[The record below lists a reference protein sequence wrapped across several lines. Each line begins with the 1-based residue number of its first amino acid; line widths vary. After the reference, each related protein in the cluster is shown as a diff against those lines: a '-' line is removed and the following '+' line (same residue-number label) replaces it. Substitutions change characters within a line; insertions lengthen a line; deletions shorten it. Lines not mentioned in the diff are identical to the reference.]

1 MSAGG
6 GPPATE
12 GMAYLRARLDVV
24 EQRVRRALAER
35 RRCDPGADAD
45 PYRGWYVAEQTV
57 TRLLADPAPSRDAA
71 ADEHATV
78 IAQGLAAAE
87 VAAQAAEAA
96 GTPVLLLSLISAFAL
111 TELDT
116 ELLLIAVAPEVDQR
130 FGVFYGYLHD
140 DVGRPHVSVALA
152 LELCGT
158 TSADPAGRSRLA
170 PGAPLLACGLLTV
183 TDQGQPFPAR
193 TLRVDDR
200 VAGYLLGEDRIG
212 PALTGFARYLSSPGL
227 PAGGQARQAA
237 ERLAGYLTCDTAR
250 GRLAYL
256 RGTPDSA
263 VIDVAVAAA
272 GLAASG
278 RGPGGTLLLDLT
290 RLPTGHDPLPVL
302 AAAAREAR
310 LRECGLVIGPVDR
323 LPPEPAE
330 RALALRGLGDL
341 SVSAV
346 LFGPA
351 AWDARWSDEPPLLAA
366 IGTPGHD
373 ERDHWWRTAM
383 RDLPD
388 GPSGAAQALC
398 VYRLAPHQVRGTVD
412 AARAQAAAERRPVT
426 TDDLLRSAR
435 RHNAA
440 DLERL
445 ARRVEPSATWADLV
459 LAQTP
464 TEQLRELAGRHRYRD
479 TVLADWRLR
488 PAHGSAG
495 RVTALFTGE
504 SGTGK
509 TLAAEVL
516 AASAGIDLYVVNLAT
531 VVDKY
536 IGETEKNLERIFSA
550 AAGVQGMLFFDEADA
565 LFGKRSKVSDA
576 HDRFANIETA
586 YLLQRLETFDGL
598 AILATNLSGNVDQAF
613 LRRLDAV
620 IHFPRPAVAE
630 RTRLWDLCLG
640 PSVPRSPGLDLAPVA
655 TAFDLTGGSIRS
667 CALTAAYQAAST
679 GQPVSTADLYA
690 AVRTEYRKLGRVIDE
705 AEFASANGF
714 AASPAGSA
722 RGGARSGQVCMPA

>member
-1 MSAGG
+1 MSEDGEPKG
-6 GPPATE
+6 TE
-12 GMAYLRARLDVV
+12 VTAYLRARLDVV

-35 RRCDPGADAD
+35 RRRDPGADAD

-57 TRLLADPAPSRDAA
+57 TRLLDRPPAALGA
-71 ADEHATV
+71 GAGEHAAV
-78 IAQGLAAAE
+78 IASGLAAAE
-87 VAAQAAEAA
+87 VVARTAHAA
-96 GTPVLLLSLISAFAL
+96 GSAVRLLSLTGAFAL

-116 ELLLIAVAPEVDQR
+116 ELLVIAVAPEVDHR
-130 FGVFYGYLHD
+130 FGIFYGYLQD
-140 DVGRPHVSVALA
+140 DAGRPHVSIALA
-152 LELCGT
+152 LELCGMT
-158 TSADPAGRSRLA
+158 AADPAGRFRLV
-170 PGAPLLACGLLTV
+170 PGAPLLASGLLTV
-183 TDQGQPFPAR
+183 IDQGQPFPAR
-193 TLRVDDR
+193 TLRADDR
-200 VAGYLLGEDRIG
+200 VAGYLLGDDRID
-212 PALTGFARYLSSPGL
+212 PALTGFARFLCSPGL
-227 PAGGQARQAA
+227 PAGGQAREAA
-237 ERLAGYLTCDTAR
+237 ERLAGYLTGDAAR
-250 GRLAYL
+250 SRLAYL

-272 GLAASG
+272 ARPARAG
-278 RGPGGTLLLDLT
+278 GPAGTLLVDLT
-290 RLPTGHDPLPVL
+290 RLPPGHDPLPVL

-323 LPPEPAE
+323 LPPDPAE
-330 RALALRGLGDL
+330 RALVLRALPDPSLP
-341 SVSAV
+341 VV
-346 LFGPA
+346 LFGAA
-351 AWDARWSDEPPLLAA
+351 AWDARWSDDPPLLAA
-366 IGTPGHD
+366 TGAPGHD
-373 ERDHWWRTAM
+373 ERDLWWRTAIS
-383 RDLPD
+383 RRPD
-388 GPSGAAQALC
+388 GPAGAAEALG

-412 AARAQAAAERRPVT
+412 AAWAQAAAEQRPVT
-426 TDDLLRSAR
+426 TGDLLRSAR

-445 ARRVEPSATWADLV
+445 ARRVEPSATWEDLV
-459 LAQTP
+459 LAPAP
-464 TEQLRELAGRHRYRD
+464 TEQLRELASRHRHRD

-516 AASAGIDLYVVNLAT
+516 AARAGIDLYVVNLAT

-536 IGETEKNLERIFSA
+536 IGETEKNLERIFTA

-620 IHFPRPAVAE
+620 IHFPRPAAAE

-640 PSVPRSPGLDLAPVA
+640 PSVPRAPDLDLASVA
-655 TAFDLTGGSIRS
+655 AAFDLTGGSIRS
-667 CALTAAYQAAST
+667 AALTAAYQAAGT
-679 GQPVSTADLYA
+679 GRPVSTSGLYS

-705 AEFASANGF
+705 AEFGRAN
-714 AASPAGSA
+714 GSA
-722 RGGARSGQVCMPA
+722 RGEDRVAGAVRGRSLLD

>member
-1 MSAGG
+1 MSEDGG
-6 GPPATE
+6 QHGTE
-12 GMAYLRARLDVV
+12 LTAYLRARLAVV

-35 RRCDPGADAD
+35 RRRDPGADAN

-57 TRLLADPAPSRDAA
+57 TRLLGRPPVLAPGT
-71 ADEHATV
+71 DEHAAA

-87 VAAQAAEAA
+87 VVARTAETA
-96 GTPVLLLSLISAFAL
+96 GVAVPLVSLISVFSL
-111 TELDT
+111 TELDA
-116 ELLLIAVAPEVDQR
+116 ELLLTAVAPEVDHR
-130 FGVFYGYLHD
+130 FGIFYGYLHD
-140 DVGRPHVSVALA
+140 DVDRPHASVALA
-152 LELCGT
+152 LELCGMT
-158 TSADPAGRSRLA
+158 AADPSGRCRLV
-170 PGAPLLACGLLTV
+170 PGAPLLASGLLTV

-200 VAGYLLGEDRIG
+200 VAGYLLGDDRID
-212 PALTGFARYLSSPGL
+212 PALTGFVRQLSSPGL
-227 PAGGQARQAA
+227 PADSQAREVA
-237 ERLAGYLTCDTAR
+237 ERLAGCLTSGTA
-250 GRLAYL
+250 GSRLAYL

-263 VIDVAVAAA
+263 VIDVAVTAAA
-272 GLAASG
+272 LTAPG
-278 RGPGGTLLLDLT
+278 RGPGGALFVDLT
-290 RLPTGHDPLPVL
+290 RLPAGHDPLLVL
-302 AAAAREAR
+302 ASAGREAR
-310 LRECGLVIGPVDR
+310 LREHGLVIGPVDR
-323 LPPEPAE
+323 LPPDPAE
-330 RALALRGLGDL
+330 RALVLRALPDT
-341 SVSAV
+341 SVPVV

-351 AWDARWSDEPPLLAA
+351 AWDARWSDDAPLLAA
-366 IGTPGHD
+366 VGTAGKD
-373 ERDHWWRTAM
+373 ERDRWWRTAIGH
-383 RDLPD
+383 RPD
-388 GPSGAAQALC
+388 GPAGAAEVLG

-412 AARAQAAAERRPVT
+412 AAWTQAAAEQRPVT

-435 RHNAA
+435 RHNTA

-445 ARRVEPSATWADLV
+445 ARRVEPSATWEDLV
-459 LAQTP
+459 LAPTP

-488 PAHGSAG
+488 PAHGSAS

-516 AASAGIDLYVVNLAT
+516 AASAGLDLYVVNLAT

-536 IGETEKNLERIFSA
+536 IGETEKNLERIFTA
-550 AAGVQGMLFFDEADA
+550 AAGAQGMLFFDEADA

-586 YLLQRLETFDGL
+586 YLLQRMETFGGL

-620 IHFPRPAVAE
+620 IHFPRPAAAE

-640 PSVPRSPGLDLAPVA
+640 LSVPRAQGLDLASVA
-655 TAFDLTGGSIRS
+655 AAFDLTGGSIRS
-667 CALTAAYQAAST
+667 AALTAAYQAAGT
-679 GQPVSTADLYA
+679 GRPVSTADLYA

-705 AEFASANGF
+705 TEFAGANGV
-714 AASPAGSA
+714 AASPGRISS
-722 RGGARSGQVCMPA
+722 R

>member
-1 MSAGG
+1 M
-6 GPPATE
+6 TDE
-12 GMAYLRARLDVV
+12 TAYLRARLDVV
-24 EQRVRRALAER
+24 ELRVRRALAER
-35 RRCDPGADAD
+35 RRADPRADAD
-45 PYRGWYVAEQTV
+45 PYRGWYVGEQTV
-57 TRLLADPAPSRDAA
+57 TRLLDRPRPPRDAGT
-71 ADEHATV
+71 DEHTAA
-78 IAQGLAAAE
+78 IRAGLANTDA
-87 VAAQAAEAA
+87 VALAAEAA
-96 GTPVLLLSLISAFAL
+96 GARVRLRSLAGAFAL

-140 DVGRPHVSVALA
+140 DVSRPHVSVALA

-158 TSADPAGRSRLA
+158 TSADPAGRSRLLS
-170 PGAPLLACGLLTV
+170 GAPLLVGGLLTV

-193 TLRVDDR
+193 TLKVDDG
-200 VAGYLLGEDRIG
+200 VAGYLLGDDRID
-212 PALTGFARYLSSPGL
+212 PALTGFAHYLSSPVL
-227 PAGGQARQAA
+227 PAGGQAREAA
-237 ERLAGYLTCDTAR
+237 DRLAGYLTGDTTHR
-250 GRLAYL
+250 CLAYL

-272 GLAASG
+272 AQAASA
-278 RGPGGTLLLDLT
+278 RGPRGTLLVDVT
-290 RLPTGHDPLPVL
+290 RLPQGHDPPPVL

-330 RALALRGLGDL
+330 RALVLRALHNPSRPT
-341 SVSAV
+341 V
-346 LFGPA
+346 LFGYG
-351 AWDARWSDEPPLLAA
+351 AWDARWSDDPPLLAA
-366 IGTPGHD
+366 VGPPGHD
-373 ERDHWWRTAM
+373 ERDHGWQTA
-383 RDLPD
+383 LPG
-388 GPSGAAQALC
+388 GPAGAAEALS
-398 VYRLAPHQVRGTVD
+398 VYRLAPHQMRGTVD
-412 AARAQAAAERRPVT
+412 AALAQAAAEQRPVT

-445 ARRVEPSATWADLV
+445 ARRVEPTAAWEDLV

-464 TEQLRELAGRHRYRD
+464 TEQLRELASRHRHRD

-488 PAHGSAG
+488 PAHGSAS
-495 RVTALFTGE
+495 RVTALFTGD

-536 IGETEKNLERIFSA
+536 IGETEKNLERIFTA
-550 AAGVQGMLFFDEADA
+550 AAGVQGLLFFDEADA
-565 LFGKRSKVSDA
+565 LFGRRSKVSDA

-613 LRRLDAV
+613 LRRLDV
-620 IHFPRPAVAE
+620 IIGFPRPAAAE

-640 PSVPRSPGLDLAPVA
+640 SSVPRSPGLDLASVA
-655 TAFDLTGGSIRS
+655 AAFELTGGSIRS

-679 GQPVSTADLYA
+679 GRPVSTSDLYA
-690 AVRTEYRKLGRVIDE
+690 AVRTEYRKLGRVIDG
-705 AEFASANGF
+705 AEFAGANGF
-714 AASPAGSA
+714 AGRAAGSG
-722 RGGARSGQVCMPA
+722 RGEDSVGGGEGSRSPLH